1 MSKTLSLNEN
11 VNIKDHYD
19 VIVLGG
25 GTAGSVAGS
34 AAARLG
40 VKTLIVESEGA
51 LGGTSTIG
59 QVTPMMPVKIEGNPD
74 SSAFNKE
81 IKKRLIAQGYGAK
94 DSNGNDGWFNPEM
107 LKHTL
112 EDIYLQYDGEILY
125 DSEFVKPV
133 VEDKTIKAIIVYN
146 KNGLEAYSAE
156 QFVDATGDALVAY
169 RAGAP
174 CKEGSKEDKYQAVSL
189 RFTVSNIE
197 LKKFTSFLSQ
207 IGQVYGLEYPLVETA
222 MVWNKGFALEE
233 IFQKALDNGDLKKE
247 DGKYFQAFSIP
258 GMPNSMYFNCP
269 EIPGKVSSLDPQEL
283 SEARIKGR
291 KMIKRLYNFFVD
303 YLPGFEGSFIANEAS
318 LIGIRESRR
327 IVGEYLLDSKDYKNR
342 KKFKDAI
349 ASSAYPIDIHGDQLE
364 LEEVKKGEYYQIP
377 YRSLIPKNI
386 DNLLVT
392 GKAISSTFTTQAAIR
407 IQPICRAT
415 GEAAGIAAAKAINE
429 NITIRAIE
437 GKKIKEQMLD
447 WGADI

>member
-1 MSKTLSLNEN
+1 MSKTVKLKEN
-11 VNIKDHYD
+11 VNIKEHYD

-34 AAARLG
+34 AAARLKA
-40 VKTLIVESEGA
+40 KTLIIESEGA
-51 LGGTSTIG
+51 LGGTSTVG
-59 QVTPMMPVKIEGNPD
+59 QVTPMMPVKMKGNPD

-81 IKKRLIAQGYGAK
+81 IKKRLIAEGYGAK

-107 LKHTL
+107 LKHSL
-112 EDIYLQYDGEILY
+112 EDIYLEYGGDILY
-125 DSEFVKPV
+125 DTEFVKPI
-133 VEDKTIKAIIVYN
+133 VENDTIKAVIVYN
-146 KNGLEAYSAE
+146 KNGLEAYTAD
-156 QFVDATGDALVAY
+156 QFIDATGDALVAY

-174 CKEGSKEDKYQAVSL
+174 CKEGSKENKYQAVSL

-197 LKKFTSFLSQ
+197 LKRFTNFLSQ
-207 IGQVYGLEYPLVETA
+207 LGQNYGLEFPLIETA
-222 MVWNKGFALEE
+222 MVWEQGFPLEE
-233 IFQKALDNGDLKKE
+233 IFQKALDNGDIKRE

-269 EIPGKVSSLDPQEL
+269 EIPGRVNSLDPKEL

-303 YLPGFEGSFIANEAS
+303 YLPGFEDSFIANEAS
-318 LIGIRESRR
+318 IIGIRESRR
-327 IVGEYLLDSKDYKNR
+327 IIGEYVLDSKDYNDR

-349 ASSAYPIDIHGDQLE
+349 ASSAYPIDIHGDELE
-364 LEEVKKGEYYQIP
+364 LKEIKQGEYYQIP

-386 DNLLVT
+386 KNLLVT
-392 GKAISSTFTTQAAIR
+392 GKSISSTFTTQAAIR

-415 GEAAGIAAAKAINE
+415 GEAAGIAAVKAIKEDINVRDINGQ
-429 NITIRAIE
+429 NI
-437 GKKIKEQMLD
+437 KKQMLD